1 MEKLKQF
8 LAAINKQAKSFHVRS
23 FVGAGIAL
31 VIIGVLLFWGHNA
44 QIVQLP
50 NRVQDLLTLTLSIIF
65 ESMPFVVLGIVLSV
79 VVQFWL
85 PQDAL
90 TRWLPKRSVL
100 RRLYISCFGVFLP
113 VCECGNLP
121 MARGLI
127 AKGLTPAESLTFLLA
142 APILNPITIITT
154 MQAFPGDHT
163 IVFVRVAAAFLIA
176 NLVGWVFSAYK
187 KQQDILTDEF
197 VATCEA
203 SEHMHVHSRTQQSA
217 RLFARELGIILPAL
231 FIGALVAGCI
241 QTLVP
246 REVLLGLGG
255 NLVVSIIAMMALA
268 FIVSICSNVD
278 AFFALAFSS
287 TFSVGSIVSFLVFG
301 PMIDIKML
309 SLMRTTYRPKVLAQV
324 AFIVLL
330 ASFAVGLG
338 VNYAL

>member
-1 MEKLKQF
+1 MEKLTRALVALREEMHGLHRGSLGVSFGVLMLIAVALF
-8 LAAINKQAKSFHVRS
+8 LRDS
-23 FVGAGIAL
+23 IAL
-31 VIIGVLLFWGHNA
+31 
-44 QIVQLP
+44 QLP
-50 NRVQDLLTLTLSIIF
+50 NQLQDLLTLTLSIIF

-79 VVQFWL
+79 VVQYWL
-85 PQDAL
+85 PDGAIL
-90 TRWLPKRSVL
+90 RWLPRRGLL

-154 MQAFPGDHT
+154 VQAFPGDST
-163 IVFVRVAAAFLIA
+163 IVWTRAIAALLIA
-176 NLVGWVFSAYK
+176 NLVGWIFSAYK
-187 KQQDILTDEF
+187 KQSSLLTEEF
-197 VATCEA
+197 AATCETSQHA
-203 SEHMHVHSRTQQSA
+203 HARSKIQEST
-217 RLFARELGIILPAL
+217 RLFARELGVILPAL

-241 QTLVP
+241 QALVP
-246 REVLLGLGG
+246 REVLLSLGG
-255 NLVVSIIAMMALA
+255 NLVISVLVMMLLA

-301 PMIDIKML
+301 PMIDVKML
-309 SLMRTTYRPKVLAQV
+309 SLMRTTYRPRVLIQV
-324 AFIVLL
+324 ALIVLL
-330 ASFAVGLG
+330 ASFVVGLG